1 VGIFAVNLRALRSV
15 FRTLTIT
22 LFFESQFVL
31 TQTGNPIRDSPA
43 DPQASPVETS
53 PCIQPAPLFSASDYE
68 GPLKKLVV
76 YFSRKPEIKTVHPH
90 LRPGLTV
97 CALNASDKF
106 RLFAQNS
113 IEPVTFVG
121 AGFDSGLAQAKDD
134 DPSFGQGT
142 TGYAKR
148 YGAALAD
155 SVSGD
160 FFHTYLFPVMFRQ
173 DPRYYRKLEGTTTA
187 RLGHALSHVFVA
199 ESDSGRKMFN
209 FSEWLGATSSTALS
223 NTYHPGN
230 SRGLGP
236 ASRRVGL
243 GIAGDMGFD
252 VLREFWPEIVHTL
265 KLPFR
270 DRDHQLVRMN
280 HEVPGIKP

>member
-1 VGIFAVNLRALRSV
+1 MNFRAPISV
-15 FRTLTIT
+15 FRTLSIT
-22 LFFESQFVL
+22 LLFESQLVL
-31 TQTGNPIRDSPA
+31 PQTNPIHDNPT

-68 GPLKKLVV
+68 GPLKKFVV

-90 LRPGLTV
+90 PRPGLTV
-97 CALNASDKF
+97 CALDASEKF

-121 AGFDSGLAQAKDD
+121 AAFDSGLAQATDD

-155 SVSGD
+155 SVSRD

-173 DPRYYRKLEGTTTA
+173 DPRYYRKLEGSTA
-187 RLGHALSHVFVA
+187 TRLGHALSHAFVA
-199 ESDSGRKMFN
+199 ESDSGRRMFN
-209 FSEWLGATSSTALS
+209 FSEWLGTASSAALS

-243 GIAGDMGFD
+243 SIAGDMGFD
-252 VLREFWPEIVHTL
+252 VLREFWPEVVHKL
-265 KLPFR
+265 KLPFKG
-270 DRDHQLVRMN
+270 RDHQLVRMD
-280 HEVPGIKP
+280 HEASGIEP